1 MHKNQ
6 LAAETHRFIRLLDA
20 DNSIL
25 RHTIADLYSLQS
37 APTDKKRANIHI
49 DVRGLGFPLTAALL
63 EHAKRRLRF
72 AMIRT
77 STRIKRVVVRFS
89 DTNALGGSDDKS
101 CRIQVAMRNYITG
114 SA

>member
-1 MHKNQ
+1 M
-6 LAAETHRFIRLLDA
+6 
-20 DNSIL
+20 
-25 RHTIADLYSLQS
+25 
-37 APTDKKRANIHI
+37 HI

-89 DTNALGGSDDKS
+89 DTNAPGGSDDKS
-101 CRIQVAMRNYITG
+101 CRIQVDMRNYITG